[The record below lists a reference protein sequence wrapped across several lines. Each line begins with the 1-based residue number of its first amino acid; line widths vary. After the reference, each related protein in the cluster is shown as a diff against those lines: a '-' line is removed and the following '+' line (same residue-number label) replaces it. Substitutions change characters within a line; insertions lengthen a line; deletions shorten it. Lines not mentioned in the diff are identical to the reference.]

1 MESTKPSAW
10 QRLTDSLRAL
20 AKLRAAGVP
29 ETSFDV
35 ALKIQLA
42 KGFWKAIPPAPVEA
56 DYVWPEDIRALA
68 VELGFHPD
76 QRPRPAT
83 DPALADQL
91 VKAGALQTIA
101 GRVAKLLEEAGI
113 RNTEASVT
121 PTRIS
126 LYGTASNEADRA
138 RATQIAAEQAPGL
151 EITNHIGIG

>member
-10 QRLTDSLRAL
+10 QRLTDCLRAL

-29 ETSFDV
+29 ESSFDI

-42 KGFWKAIPPAPVEA
+42 KGFWKAIPPAPLES

-83 DPALADQL
+83 DPALAEQL
-91 VKAGALQTIA
+91 AKAGAIQTTA
-101 GRVAKLLEEAGI
+101 ARVAKFMEEAGI
-113 RNTEASVT
+113 LDPEVSVT

-126 LYGTASNEADRA
+126 LHGTASSEAERE

-151 EITNHIGIG
+151 KITNHIVVG